1 MMRNASENGSDDVN
15 ENKKNTLKRKRNVNS
30 SVSPSDFDMFA
41 LVYNFLQSNGY
52 KDAAEKM
59 TKEMKRRLKTPKSS
73 FNSEEEEENTKKTKK
88 KKLMMVQMLNALG
101 TKNESQAE
109 DKEALLPRVKPLREI
124 MGEFLSMKRKELRRK
139 KSTNEPMKMIFRQC
153 EEAFGNIAMEE
164 EEKETAGLRNDDDGR
179 EGVVGIIAARG
190 EDEDGTAAEVLAV
203 AAAEATTTAA
213 AEARPR
219 QQRVEVEQNIA
230 AATNTT
236 NHQERRNKKK
246 QAAPQ
251 RKHKQTIYKQSLD
264 DANVREKI
272 ADVIVRTL
280 HKKTGRTPNPTPTM
294 NSAKSNKNIERE
306 ELAFSD
312 VEEDEEED
320 DEFGHH
326 VTELELDK
334 IADLMEKPEDTMETA
349 NAILGSLMES
359 TDNDLG
365 RFLED
370 LVAQTE
376 HGNTKEINKLPTP
389 KKRLLLKEDCKAA
402 NLIETNNGQKTP

>member
-1 MMRNASENGSDDVN
+1 
-15 ENKKNTLKRKRNVNS
+15 
-30 SVSPSDFDMFA
+30 
-41 LVYNFLQSNGY
+41 
-52 KDAAEKM
+52 
-59 TKEMKRRLKTPKSS
+59 
-73 FNSEEEEENTKKTKK
+73 
-88 KKLMMVQMLNALG
+88 
-101 TKNESQAE
+101 
-109 DKEALLPRVKPLREI
+109 
-124 MGEFLSMKRKELRRK
+124 
-139 KSTNEPMKMIFRQC
+139 MIFRQC

-179 EGVVGIIAARG
+179 EGVVGIIAAAGEEDARG
-190 EDEDGTAAEVLAV
+190 RAARVEDEDGTAAEVLAV
-203 AAAEATTTAA
+203 AAAEATTAA
-213 AEARPR
+213 AAAAARPR
-219 QQRVEVEQNIA
+219 QQRGEVEQNIA
-230 AATNTT
+230 AATNT

-312 VEEDEEED
+312 VEEDEEE

>member
-1 MMRNASENGSDDVN
+1 MRNASENGNDFD
-15 ENKKNTLKRKRNVNS
+15 ENKTNGLKRKRNVSS

-59 TKEMKRRLKTPKSS
+59 TKEMKRRLKTPKSFS
-73 FNSEEEEENTKKTKK
+73 EKEEEKEENTKLKKK

-101 TKNESQAE
+101 TKNGSQDE

-124 MGEFLSMKRKELRRK
+124 MGEFLSMKRKEQRRK

-153 EEAFGNIAMEE
+153 EEAFGNIATEE
-164 EEKETAGLRNDDDGR
+164 EEKETTAGLRNDDDGR

-203 AAAEATTTAA
+203 AAADATTGAA
-213 AEARPR
+213 AARPR

-334 IADLMEKPEDTMETA
+334 IADLMEKPEETA

>member
-1 MMRNASENGSDDVN
+1 M
-15 ENKKNTLKRKRNVNS
+15 
-30 SVSPSDFDMFA
+30 
-41 LVYNFLQSNGY
+41 
-52 KDAAEKM
+52 
-59 TKEMKRRLKTPKSS
+59 
-73 FNSEEEEENTKKTKK
+73 
-88 KKLMMVQMLNALG
+88 
-101 TKNESQAE
+101 
-109 DKEALLPRVKPLREI
+109 
-124 MGEFLSMKRKELRRK
+124 
-139 KSTNEPMKMIFRQC
+139 
-153 EEAFGNIAMEE
+153 
-164 EEKETAGLRNDDDGR
+164 
-179 EGVVGIIAARG
+179 
-190 EDEDGTAAEVLAV
+190 
-203 AAAEATTTAA
+203 
-213 AEARPR
+213 
-219 QQRVEVEQNIA
+219 
-230 AATNTT
+230 
-236 NHQERRNKKK
+236 
-246 QAAPQ
+246 
-251 RKHKQTIYKQSLD
+251 
-264 DANVREKI
+264 
-272 ADVIVRTL
+272 RTL

-312 VEEDEEED
+312 VEEEEEEE